1 MLKHA
6 EPTKRRMTAFL
17 LGVTRLFGVNPCRS
31 DLVRAMLARAPPT
44 TLWQRGTQPRGRGVV
59 RSFELTYDRKEL
71 NEHPRT
77 LFRFE
82 HRSANTR
89 LGATFTKPMATMTG
103 YRWSVDHRIR
113 VSGWRNIDGSYLIET
128 QNGNGEMINSVQT
141 PPHTSCL
148 VLNTDYDYYDRP
160 SLTVYATKRW
170 RALPNPS
177 RQYTP
182 ILCNRDV
189 RCMIELELKD

>member
-44 TLWQRGTQPRGRGVV
+44 TLWQRGTQPQGRGVV
-59 RSFELTYDRKEL
+59 RSFELAYNRKKL
-71 NEHPRT
+71 YEHPLT
-77 LFRFE
+77 MFRFE
-82 HRSANTR
+82 HRSADTL
-89 LGATFTKPMATMTG
+89 LGATFIKQLATMTG
-103 YRWSVDHRIR
+103 HRWSVDHRIR

-128 QNGNGEMINSVQT
+128 QNGNGEMIGSLQT

-148 VLNTDYDYYDRP
+148 MINTDYNDCDWP
-160 SLTVYATKRW
+160 IVTVYTTTRW
-170 RALPNPS
+170 RAHPNPS
-177 RQYTP
+177 KQYTP
-182 ILCNRDV
+182 ILCNSGV
-189 RCMIELELKD
+189 RCMIELE